1 MQHMLLDT
9 ATLVYRAFY
18 ALPQTLVGSDN
29 QPINAVHG
37 YLDMVA
43 RLVRDHRPERLVHV
57 FDADWRPAA
66 RVAAYGGYK
75 AQRPPDPEALPPQFD
90 LLRAVLSATDSTI
103 AEAPG
108 WEADDA
114 IAALCAQAAPHDQ
127 TDVVTGDR
135 DLLQL
140 VRDTSPPTRVL
151 LTTRGVKDLGVF
163 DEAAVLATYG
173 VPASRYADFAILRGD
188 PSDGLPGVKGVGE
201 KTAQA
206 LVARYPSIAAL
217 LADADAQPPRLAA
230 SLHAAQGYLVAMQD
244 VVPLRGDVDVEVI
257 SSVYDKA
264 RAEELGTRHKLNG
277 AIERLR
283 AAINDTQQ

>member
-1 MQHMLLDT
+1 MSYQLLLDT

-18 ALPQTLVGSDN
+18 ALPQTLVGTDG

-43 RLVRDHRPERLVHV
+43 RLVRDHQPSRLVHV

-66 RVAAYGGYK
+66 RVAAYAGYK
-75 AQRPPDPEALPPQFD
+75 AQRPPDPDALPPQFD
-90 LLRAVLSATDSTI
+90 LLRAVLDATGSTV
-103 AEAPG
+103 AEAPD

-114 IAALCAQAAPHDQ
+114 IAALCAQAANDEH

-140 VRDTSPPTRVL
+140 VQNAEPVTRVL
-151 LTTRGVKDLGVF
+151 LTTRGVKDLAVF

-206 LVARYPSIAAL
+206 LVGRYATIDAL

-230 SLHAAQGYLVAMQD
+230 SLRAAHEYLSAMQD
-244 VVPLRGDVDVEVI
+244 VVPLRRDVDVMVTT
-257 SSVYDKA
+257 STHNAAQV
-264 RAEELGTRHKLNG
+264 EELGVRHALSG
-277 AIERLR
+277 AIKRYQ
-283 AAINDTQQ
+283 AALNNP